1 MESFYLLRGYVR
13 ENKESVDRFHSDKE
27 TIHISLMLST
37 PGLSTVDGSDKK
49 EKVKQGTVAS

>member
-1 MESFYLLRGYVR
+1 
-13 ENKESVDRFHSDKE
+13 
-27 TIHISLMLST
+27 MLST